1 MQIRLCMRRGFQR
14 LLGEKLFF
22 IVTVGG
28 NAAISLLLGS
38 VFFQLPRTAE
48 SANDRCV
55 LLFFA
60 ILFNGL
66 SSALEVMTASTYPH
80 HPLHL
85 GNKPRED

>member
-14 LLGEKLFF
+14 LIGEKLFI

-38 VFFQLPRTAE
+38 VFFQLPPTAE
-48 SANDRCV
+48 SVNNRSV

-66 SSALEVMTASTYPH
+66 SSALEVRDSETTSKD
-80 HPLHL
+80 
-85 GNKPRED
+85 N